1 VGSAIC
7 PGAAVSAAQRIDPVK
22 FERHSWHSPALG
34 RDMELQVVGHAGA
47 RVLVFPTSLG
57 NHYEWPDRRMHEVL
71 GEHLDRGW
79 IQLYC
84 LDQVHGESW
93 YGDHLHP
100 SDRARRHLDYDRYL
114 RDEVLPFTLGRNP
127 NPYLITVG
135 ASFGAYHAACFGFRH
150 PHLVNR
156 IIGMSGLY
164 DVTRLTGGYSDA
176 NVYACNP
183 SDFMRHEHDPGRL
196 EAFRRQDIIF
206 VIGHDDPSCDN
217 NRELSGVLWQ
227 KGIGNALRIWDG
239 WAHDWPYWE
248 QMIRLYIGGHD

>member
-1 VGSAIC
+1 MN
-7 PGAAVSAAQRIDPVK
+7 
-22 FERHSWHSPALG
+22 FERHGWHSPALG
-34 RDMELQVVGHAGA
+34 RHMELLVVGHGGA

-57 NHYEWPDRRMHEVL
+57 SWSEWPDRRMHEVL
-71 GEHLDRGW
+71 GEHLERGW

-84 LDQVHGESW
+84 VDQVHGESW

-100 SDRARRHLDYDRYL
+100 GARAWRHLEYDRYL
-114 RDEVLPFTLGRNP
+114 RDEVLPFTLSRNGT
-127 NPYLITVG
+127 PYLITVG

-156 IIGMSGLY
+156 IIGLSGLY
-164 DVTRLTGGYSDA
+164 DMKRLTGGYSDA

-183 SDFMRHEHDPGRL
+183 FDFMQHEDDPARL
-196 EAFRRQDIIF
+196 DAFRRQDIIF
-206 VIGHDDPSCDN
+206 AIGHDDPSCEN
-217 NRELSGVLWQ
+217 NREFSTVLWD

-248 QMIRLYIGGHD
+248 RMIRVYIGGHD